1 MDALRERARIVVEY
15 SHSLPTRYRR
25 WQSIVQHFSTY
36 LREWYGRSHATSSEC
51 KGLRAISNLMIITSK
66 IRHGHMGYIS
76 SQENRKPSESEC
88 REKRKPKGIRVSN
101 AKGRSAGIDSNKDW
115 GGFSR
120 LVGLCKKAIS
130 NAGQLKNQNTG
141 YYKRDHTKNIIR
153 LILTTATQCRA
164 FASLRM
170 LKERPKKRGM
180 K

>member
-1 MDALRERARIVVEY
+1 MPLSVEGGIPSRAGPCQNCLRCKKQDSRMDALRERARIVVEY

-101 AKGRSAGIDSNKDW
+101 AKGRSAESIRIKTGEGLVDSWDYAR
-115 GGFSR
+115 R
-120 LVGLCKKAIS
+120 LY
-130 NAGQLKNQNTG
+130 Q
-141 YYKRDHTKNIIR
+141 
-153 LILTTATQCRA
+153 TQV
-164 FASLRM
+164 S
-170 LKERPKKRGM
+170 
-180 K
+180 